1 MENEFYAAQ
10 KTKPDIRELTIER
23 GLGYPSDEELLMLIL
38 NKGTRECPVEQLAH
52 KAMKVINT
60 SNPEDL
66 VERLTRIDG
75 IGYAKALA
83 LAAAVEIGRRRNS
96 YLKSVITSPL
106 DILPYVKHFSLEQR
120 EHFVSI
126 ALNGSREI
134 IEEHVVSVGT
144 SKRTMVHPREVFNHA
159 VRVNASGIICCHNHP
174 FGKCL
179 PSREDMNVTSRL
191 LLAGEVLGITVLDHI
206 IITQDSYFSFLE
218 HGMLKKSVGQER
230 GALEGVPLDDRLRND
245 RSWNGTPL
253 DDRPQTDHLQDDR
266 SLRGEPQDGHSLNDN
281 PQDDH
286 PQDAAIFE

>member
-60 SNPEDL
+60 CNSEDL

-83 LAAAVEIGRRRNS
+83 LAAAVEIGRRRNG

-106 DILPYVKHFSLEQR
+106 DILPYIKHFSLEQR

-191 LLAGEVLGITVLDHI
+191 LIAGEVLGITVLDHI

-218 HGMLKKSVGQER
+218 HGMLKKSVGKER
-230 GALEGVPLDDRLRND
+230 SPEEWQMREEIPSGGH
-245 RSWNGTPL
+245 
-253 DDRPQTDHLQDDR
+253 PQNDHLQNDY
-266 SLRGEPQDGHSLNDN
+266 PQNDHPLDG
-281 PQDDH
+281 H

>member
-1 MENEFYAAQ
+1 MMENEFYAAQ

-60 SNPEDL
+60 CNSEDL

-83 LAAAVEIGRRRNS
+83 LAAAVEIGRRRNG

-106 DILPYVKHFSLEQR
+106 DILPYIKHFSLEQR

-191 LLAGEVLGITVLDHI
+191 LIAGEVLGITVLDHI

-218 HGMLKKSVGQER
+218 HGMLKKSVGKERSPEEWQMQEEIP
-230 GALEGVPLDDRLRND
+230 GG
-245 RSWNGTPL
+245 GH
-253 DDRPQTDHLQDDR
+253 PQNDHLQDDH
-266 SLRGEPQDGHSLNDN
+266 PQNDRLHDDHSQNDHPLDG
-281 PQDDH
+281 H

>member
-66 VERLTRIDG
+66 VERLTLIDG

-191 LLAGEVLGITVLDHI
+191 LLAGDVLGITVLDHI
-206 IITQDSYFSFLE
+206 IITQNSYFSFLE

-230 GALEGVPLDDRLRND
+230 GALEGVPLDGRSRND
-245 RSWNGTPL
+245 RS
-253 DDRPQTDHLQDDR
+253 QTDRSRNDR
-266 SLRGEPQDGHSLNDN
+266 SLRGEPQNGHSLNDH
-281 PQDDH
+281 PQDDN
-286 PQDAAIFE
+286 PLDAAIFE

>member
-66 VERLTRIDG
+66 VERLTLIDG

-83 LAAAVEIGRRRNS
+83 LAAAVEIGRRRNC

-230 GALEGVPLDDRLRND
+230 GALEGFPL
-245 RSWNGTPL
+245 
-253 DDRPQTDHLQDDR
+253 DDR
-266 SLRGEPQDGHSLNDN
+266 SLRGEPQDGHSANDN
-281 PQDDH
+281 PQDGH
-286 PQDAAIFE
+286 PLDAAIFE

>member
-1 MENEFYAAQ
+1 MENEIYSVQ

-23 GLGYPSDEELLMLIL
+23 GLGYPSEEELLMLIL
-38 NKGTRECPVEQLAH
+38 NKGTRETPVEQLAH

-66 VERLTRIDG
+66 VVQLTRIDG

-83 LAAAVEIGRRRNS
+83 LAAAVEFGRRRNG
-96 YLKSVITSPL
+96 YLKSIITSPL
-106 DILPYVKHFSLEQR
+106 DILPYVKHFALEQR

-144 SKRTMVHPREVFNHA
+144 SRRTMVHPREVFNHA

-191 LLAGEVLGITVLDHI
+191 LLAGEILGITLLDHI

-218 HGMLKKSVGQER
+218 HGMLKKSVGKER
-230 GALEGVPLDDRLRND
+230 NPLEGQ
-245 RSWNGTPL
+245 G
-253 DDRPQTDHLQDDR
+253 QGGA
-266 SLRGEPQDGHSLNDN
+266 SLGGHSRDEDPIEQEQPDEDPQDEDPL
-281 PQDDH
+281 
-286 PQDAAIFE
+286 DAAIFERSLL

>member
-66 VERLTRIDG
+66 VERLTLIDG

-83 LAAAVEIGRRRNS
+83 LAAAVEIGRRRNC

-230 GALEGVPLDDRLRND
+230 GALEGF
-245 RSWNGTPL
+245 PL
-253 DDRPQTDHLQDDR
+253 DDRPQNDHLQDDR

-281 PQDDH
+281 PQYGHPLDGHPQDGH

>member
-66 VERLTRIDG
+66 VERLTLIDG

-83 LAAAVEIGRRRNS
+83 LAAAVEIGRRRNC

-144 SKRTMVHPREVFNHA
+144 AKRTMVHPREVFKHA

-230 GALEGVPLDDRLRND
+230 EPLEGFPLDDC
-245 RSWNGTPL
+245 S
-253 DDRPQTDHLQDDR
+253 QDDR
-266 SLRGEPQDGHSLNDN
+266 SLRGEPQDGHSANDN
-281 PQDDH
+281 PQDGH